1 MSLLSAKVSVSDESD
16 FHYVINIT
24 VTKSGC
30 HYFVQDCRNS
40 PIIMANTLSN
50 KVPPNGKSRG
60 QRFESPIFLTLSKK
74 EQRSNP
80 ENSEN

>member
-40 PIIMANTLSN
+40 PIIMANTL
-50 KVPPNGKSRG
+50 PNNQSRLNHLHEIAKALQSDIHVYLIG
-60 QRFESPIFLTLSKK
+60 NEL
-74 EQRSNP
+74 
-80 ENSEN
+80 